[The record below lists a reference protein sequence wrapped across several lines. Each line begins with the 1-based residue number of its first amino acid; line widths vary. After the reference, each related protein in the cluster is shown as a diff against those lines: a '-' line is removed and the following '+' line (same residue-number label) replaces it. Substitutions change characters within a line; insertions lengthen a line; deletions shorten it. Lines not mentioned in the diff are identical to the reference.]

1 MPIHLSDHFSF
12 RRLLAFTFPSVVM
25 MVFTSIYYVVDGYFV
40 ANYAGKHAF
49 AAVTLIFPL
58 FGVLGAAGFMLG
70 AGGAAIVG
78 KMLGSKKDKEARR
91 TFSFF
96 VAVTALAGLILTL
109 LGQYFLEAVA
119 LFLGAD
125 DEMLGACLLYGR
137 ICLVSLP
144 AFMLQFFFQPFFVT
158 AERPKLGLTVTVIA
172 GASNMLLD
180 ALFVAVLGLGLCGAA
195 LATVISECLGGLL
208 PLIYFARPNHSLLGL
223 CRFTPCLRSLLAACG
238 NGMSEF
244 LINVSY
250 PLLTAL
256 YNYQILRI
264 SNQDGLAAF
273 GILLYVSFVFTAL
286 FLGYALGSAPLVSY
300 HLGSNNSQELKN
312 LFGKSLW
319 INAITGLALTLLAF
333 LAARPMATF
342 FAGFDAELCE
352 LTRHALSLYAPIFLV
367 SWINIYGSSFFTALN
382 NGLAS
387 ALISTLRTLVF
398 GVAAI
403 LILPTFLGLDGV
415 WLAGIA
421 GELVTVLVTV
431 WLFARMRRQDK
442 KA

>member
-1 MPIHLSDHFSF
+1 
-12 RRLLAFTFPSVVM
+12 
-25 MVFTSIYYVVDGYFV
+25 
-40 ANYAGKHAF
+40 
-49 AAVTLIFPL
+49 
-58 FGVLGAAGFMLG
+58 
-70 AGGAAIVG
+70 
-78 KMLGSKKDKEARR
+78 
-91 TFSFF
+91 
-96 VAVTALAGLILTL
+96 
-109 LGQYFLEAVA
+109 
-119 LFLGAD
+119 
-125 DEMLGACLLYGR
+125 
-137 ICLVSLP
+137 
-144 AFMLQFFFQPFFVT
+144 
-158 AERPKLGLTVTVIA
+158 
-172 GASNMLLD
+172 
-180 ALFVAVLGLGLCGAA
+180 
-195 LATVISECLGGLL
+195 
-208 PLIYFARPNHSLLGL
+208 
-223 CRFTPCLRSLLAACG
+223 
-238 NGMSEF
+238 MSEF